1 MQFNAQN
8 LLVNMEEIKA
18 GVIRFDILKFEILL
32 LIVSNTNH

>member
-18 GVIRFDILKFEILL
+18 GVIRFDILKFETLL